1 MNKTERFEAVSF
13 AIRTENIVETADETL
28 IYFPF
33 NSTEKL
39 NNTEVEEYL
48 NKVIAR
54 VLKSKEIITLTGHTD
69 NVGNEQS
76 NLKLGQKR
84 ADIIKEY
91 LLSGGLPQSQIT
103 SNSEGE
109 TNPVTDNSS
118 EEGRAKNR
126 RTSLKIIPSS

>member
-1 MNKTERFEAVSF
+1 MDK
-13 AIRTENIVETADETL
+13 
-28 IYFPF
+28 
-33 NSTEKL
+33 
-39 NNTEVEEYL
+39 
-48 NKVIAR
+48 
-54 VLKSKEIITLTGHTD
+54 
-69 NVGNEQS
+69 
-76 NLKLGQKR
+76 KR